1 MSIWQQHYYTWS
13 TNSLSQNKVGLGIV
27 AASKDDRDSIR
38 IAENFGAKSEV
49 LREETVTIE
58 RGSFNPEIP
67 GYVRTG
73 VTPCGQGADQR
84 NNKFVHIY
92 SAKMEELKIP
102 EEYLGEISYE
112 REWNGEKTLKPLS
125 FNVKSEGRAY
135 ALRILKKYHL
145 ESRLEEL
152 FHAVYH
158 CLLTGEKPLT
168 IVDGKRNPGDFGEFS
183 REMMILIHYMIPV
196 YLRKEAD
203 YVSYVSESSQEAH
216 FLFGKE
222 AGKYSFYMNRANE
235 KKLYVLLEKEFYDML
250 AKAFVKPHGD
260 FEKLMNQME
269 DILLGLMDKRNQ
281 LDKCIFA
288 FMASLVGKEKKKEDY
303 FLSLERLMYWARKD
317 KILIPAIEE
326 ATKDLDFHGMQEEEL
341 LSYTKLMLTGAG
353 GETKEMALLEL
364 NRMACYYEE
373 KKDHRFGLLLDF
385 IRENNA
391 RAYEQILLKN
401 EDGFAKDILYAPIE
415 NKATLEKALLYHK
428 GFLAKDKYRTFVVKS
443 AYDLYKREK
452 GASTQEQIADLGK
465 KADEAMFVGLKQKDV
480 EKVLKTAE
488 NLNEYLNVVG
498 QMAVENFE
506 QPIKEMIFKY
516 AVCHKKESVGFTRAE
531 EEAMLSLG
539 VRLDLS
545 EKMAGELGKYY
556 IYKLKEVKDVTALD
570 TQAWIRYVL
579 YLSSAIDRIDK
590 KKATEVIKAT
600 KNAILKSGD
609 IYLLARANMV
619 LKNHGTPGI
628 HCPKSMWDML
638 PLQKE
643 EDFKALYDNIPELS
657 YVKCEKSEK
666 YKLAEELYELAEECK
681 SGDKASYA
689 WYEYERLE
697 KKVEEYEME
706 ERGVKKLLQCAAEDI
721 TSKTIWAVLFGMYG
735 FFFISLRE
743 MLQFMPGYIL
753 SIGALVLLVISY
765 GVSTMLGERRQ
776 TTPGAIIYVLGVG
789 IFLMNL
795 SLSFD
800 TVMSVVILF
809 VVSIIAAVGL
819 RILYRVMMDEK
830 DG

>member
-13 TNSLSQNKVGLGIV
+13 TKSLSQNKVGLGIV
-27 AASKDDRDSIR
+27 ATSKDDRNSLR

-49 LREETVTIE
+49 LREGMETIE

-73 VTPCGQGADQR
+73 ATPCIQGADQR

-92 SAKMEELKIP
+92 SARMEELKIP
-102 EEYLGEISYE
+102 EEYLGQITYE
-112 REWNGEKTLKPLS
+112 REWNGETTLKPLS

-135 ALRILKKYHL
+135 GLGILKKYHL

-168 IVDGKRNPGDFGEFS
+168 IVDGRKNPKDFGEFS
-183 REMMILIHYMIPV
+183 REIMILIHYMIPMH
-196 YLRKEAD
+196 LRKEAD
-203 YVSYVSESSQEAH
+203 YVSYASENSQEAH

-222 AGKYSFYMNRANE
+222 AGKYSFHMDRASQ
-235 KKLYVLLEKEFYDML
+235 KRQYALLEKEFYEML
-250 AKAFVKPHGD
+250 AKAFVRADGGFD
-260 FEKLMNQME
+260 KLMSRME
-269 DILLGLMDKRNQ
+269 DLLLGLVDKRNQ
-281 LDKCIFA
+281 LDKCVFA

-364 NRMACYYEE
+364 NRMVCYYEE
-373 KKDHRFGLLLDF
+373 KKDHRFHLLLDF
-385 IRENNA
+385 IRENNGK
-391 RAYEQILLKN
+391 AYEQILLKN
-401 EDGFAKDILYAPIE
+401 ESGFAKDILYAPIR
-415 NKATLEKALLYHK
+415 NKAALEKVLLYHK
-428 GFLAKDKYRTFVVKS
+428 GFLAKDVYRTFVVKS
-443 AYDLYKREK
+443 AYDLYKQEK
-452 GASTQEQIADLGK
+452 SASIQKQIADFGK

-488 NLNEYLNVVG
+488 NLNEYLGIVD
-498 QMAVENFE
+498 QMAVEAFE
-506 QPIKEMIFKY
+506 QPIKEMIYKY
-516 AVCHKKESVGFTRAE
+516 ALSHKKGSVGFARAE
-531 EEAMLSLG
+531 DEAMLALG

-545 EKMAGELGKYY
+545 EKMAGEIGKGY
-556 IYKLKEVKDVTALD
+556 INKLKEVKDAAALD
-570 TQAWIRYVL
+570 TKAWIRYVL
-579 YLSSAIDRIDK
+579 YLSSAIDGIDK
-590 KKATEVIKAT
+590 KKATEIIRAT

-609 IYLLARANMV
+609 IYLLARANKV
-619 LKNHGTPGI
+619 LKNHGTQGI
-628 HCPKSMWDML
+628 HCPKSMWDMV
-638 PLQKE
+638 PLEKE
-643 EDFKALYDNIPELS
+643 EDFKALYDNISELS

-666 YKLAEELYELAEECK
+666 YKLAEELYELAEECRG
-681 SGDKASYA
+681 GDKASYA
-689 WYEYERLE
+689 WNEYERLE

-706 ERGVKKLLQCAAEDI
+706 ERGMKKLLQCAAEDI
-721 TSKTIWAVLFGMYG
+721 TSKTIWAVLLGMYG
-735 FFFISLRE
+735 FFFVSLRE

-776 TTPGAIIYVLGVG
+776 TTPEAIIYVLGVG
-789 IFLMNL
+789 IFLMNVSL
-795 SLSFD
+795 SLD

-809 VVSIIAAVGL
+809 AVSMIVAVGL
-819 RILYRVMMDEK
+819 RILYGSLKED
-830 DG
+830 